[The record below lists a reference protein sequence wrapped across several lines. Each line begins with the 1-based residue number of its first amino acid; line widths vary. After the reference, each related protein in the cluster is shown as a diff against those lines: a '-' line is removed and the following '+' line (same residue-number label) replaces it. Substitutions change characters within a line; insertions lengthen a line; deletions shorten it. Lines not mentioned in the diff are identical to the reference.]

1 MPRYDVFLSHA
12 SADKPAVE
20 RLARKLRDE
29 KLEPFLDKWHLV
41 PGEPWQEGME
51 DALRE
56 SRTCAVFIGKKLG
69 PWQNEEM
76 RAALAKRVKNRA
88 YRVIPVLLPGGPEA
102 GLDDLSEFLGR
113 LTWVDFRADLADPD
127 AFRRLLA
134 GIRGEAPG
142 PGGGRNKAAYRCMAP
157 AREPFIQRS
166 EYAKVRDA
174 LLLDEAGR
182 TTTVGITTAIHGAG
196 GFGKTALAIE
206 LCYDEQLRERYPDG
220 ILWTTLG
227 EEIDAA
233 GRLAR
238 IRDLIRWWTEKDPPA
253 FETISAASA
262 HLRQELNGKQALLVI
277 DDVWR
282 PEDVTPFQ
290 GLAPLLVTTRD
301 SRTLPADAVQVHV
314 DAMEVPEAVRL
325 LGAGLPAGAEA
336 ELKTLAARLGE
347 WPLLLKIVN
356 RQLRDLVQEDGL
368 APERALREVVEAL
381 DAEGLTVFDRED
393 LESRGQAVARTVGA
407 SLRRLAGED
416 VSRFEQ
422 LAIFPEDKDIPLQIL
437 EKLWSS
443 GSFATKKL
451 CGQLHDLS
459 LLLRF
464 DRQAGTIRLHDVIR
478 TYLLKKGESHLPAW
492 HRRLLDACR
501 PANGRWPAPLR
512 DYLWSHLIHHLIGAG
527 HSAICR
533 ALLLDFHYLR
543 SKLSATDTNALLA
556 DYSFFAETDQ
566 DLRLV
571 RDALR
576 LSAHVLARNPAELR
590 EQLWGRLLD
599 RREKEIRNLLQAS
612 EGSGAPWLRPRKAS
626 LAKPGGALIRTID
639 HPGDANALAVLSDG
653 RVVSGSQDGTLRVWD
668 VESSQ
673 TLQTLEGHSSGV
685 LAVAVLDSRRVVS
698 GSYDGTLRVWDVES
712 GQILQTLE
720 GHSDKILAV
729 AVLDNRRVVSG
740 SGDGTLRVWD
750 VESGQTL
757 QTLEGHSDEIL
768 AVAVLDSRRVV
779 SGSGDGTLRV
789 WDVESGQTLQA
800 LEERFNWV
808 AVAVLDSRRVVSGS
822 RTGTLRV
829 WDVESGQ
836 TLQTLEG
843 HSYGVNAVAVLDSR
857 RVISGSEDRTLR
869 VWDVESGR
877 TLQTLEGHSYGVLA
891 VAVLDSRRVVSG
903 SYDRTLRVWDVESG
917 QTLQTLEGH
926 SFRVNSVA
934 VLDSR
939 RVVSGSED
947 RTLRVWDVESGEALQ
962 TLEGHSAVLAVAVLD
977 SRRVVSGSEDETLR
991 VWDVER
997 SQTLQTLE
1005 GYSGKVLAVAVLDS
1019 RRVVSGS
1026 SAGSLRV
1033 WDVKGGHTIQILKGH
1048 SFGVNAVVVLDTF
1061 RVVSGGKTL
1070 RVWDVESGQTLQ
1082 ILKGHS
1088 AVILAMAVLDSRRVV
1103 SGSEDWTLRAWD
1115 VESGQT
1121 LQILEGHSGRVL
1133 AVAVLDDRRV
1143 VSGSVDR
1150 TLRVWDV
1157 ESGEVECLFT
1167 LDAPVTAVAVIPDRR
1182 VIVAGDES
1190 GRVHFFDFIEGG
1202 DPMDAGTVPGSHPG
1216 LTRTLDPAVVDS
1228 GQAFLFDERLF
1239 LIDRRPFLFTRKT
1252 YRSAGRFLVQRE
1264 TLLVERE
1271 TLFARR
1277 EGFLVDNGST
1287 RDLGPAGSDPA
1298 DGDFAGSGPWR
1309 APGKGAT
1316 RTERRTPPT
1325 AARHPPVAPWQPPC
1339 SRHQRRL

>member
-76 RAALAKRVKNRA
+76 RTALAKRVKNRS

-113 LTWVDFRADLADPD
+113 LTWVDFRGGLDDED
-127 AFRRLLA
+127 ALLRLLA

-166 EYAKVRDA
+166 EYAKVRHA

-182 TTTVGITTAIHGAG
+182 ATTVGITTAIHGAG

-227 EEIDAA
+227 EEIDTA

-238 IRDLIRWWTEKDPPA
+238 VRDLIRWWTEEDPPA
-253 FETISAASA
+253 FETVSAASA
-262 HLRQELNGKQALLVI
+262 HLRQELHGKRVLLVV

-301 SRTLPADAVQVHV
+301 SRTLPLDAVKVHV

-356 RQLRDLVQEDGL
+356 RQLRDLVQKDGL
-368 APERALREVVEAL
+368 APDQALREVVEAL

-422 LAIFPEDKDIPLQIL
+422 LAIFPEDKDIPLQVL
-437 EKLWSS
+437 EKLWGS

-451 CGQLHDLS
+451 CGQFHDLS

-478 TYLLKKGESHLPAW
+478 AYLLKKGESRLPAW
-492 HRRLLDACR
+492 HGRLLDACR
-501 PANGRWPAPLR
+501 PANGRWPDLPR
-512 DYLWSHLIHHLIGAG
+512 EESYFWNHLIHHLLGAEQ
-527 HSAICR
+527 SDVCR
-533 ALLLDFHYLR
+533 SLLLDFHYLR
-543 SKLSATDTNALLA
+543 SKLSATDVNALLA
-556 DYSFFAETDQ
+556 DYSPLAENDEE
-566 DLRLV
+566 LRLV

-599 RREKEIRNLLQAS
+599 RRETGIRGLRQAS
-612 EGSGAPWLRPRKAS
+612 EGAGAPWIRPRRAS
-626 LAKPGGALIRTID
+626 LTNPGGALIRTID
-639 HPGDANALAVLSDG
+639 HLASEPLALAVLPAG
-653 RVVSGSQDGTLRVWD
+653 RVVSGSSDGTLRMWD
-668 VESSQ
+668 VESGK
-673 TLQTLEGHSSGV
+673 TLQTLEGHSAEV
-685 LAVAVLDSRRVVS
+685 HAVAVLDSRRVVS
-698 GSYDGTLRVWDVES
+698 GSADGTMRVWDVESGQTLQTLQGHSDRVRAVAVLDSRRVVSGSSDETLRVWDVES
-712 GQILQTLE
+712 GQSLQTLE
-720 GHSDKILAV
+720 GHSSGVAAV
-729 AVLDNRRVVSG
+729 AVLDSRRVVSSSWDLTLRVWDVE
-740 SGDGTLRVWD
+740 SGQSLQTLEGHSSGVAAVAVLDSRRVVSSSWGLTLRVWD

-757 QTLEGHSDEIL
+757 QTLKGHSTWVNAVAVLDSRRVVSGSDDRTMRVWDVESGQTLQTLKGHSDGVNAVAVLGSRRVISSSRDGTLRVWDVESSQALQTLEGHSARVNTVAVLDSHRVASGSDDGTLRVWAVESGQAL
-768 AVAVLDSRRVV
+768 QTLEGHSTWGNAVAVLDSRRVV

-789 WDVESGQTLQA
+789 WDL
-800 LEERFNWV
+800 
-808 AVAVLDSRRVVSGS
+808 
-822 RTGTLRV
+822 
-829 WDVESGQ
+829 ESGQ

-843 HSYGVNAVAVLDSR
+843 DPYGVGYGVHALAVLN
-857 RVISGSEDRTLR
+857 
-869 VWDVESGR
+869 
-877 TLQTLEGHSYGVLA
+877 
-891 VAVLDSRRVVSG
+891 SRRVVS
-903 SYDRTLRVWDVESG
+903 SVYSWMLQVWDVENG

-926 SFRVNSVA
+926 SHVVRALA
-934 VLDSR
+934 VLDSG
-939 RVVSGSED
+939 RVVSGS
-947 RTLRVWDVESGEALQ
+947 G
-962 TLEGHSAVLAVAVLD
+962 D
-977 SRRVVSGSEDETLR
+977 S
-991 VWDVER
+991 
-997 SQTLQTLE
+997 
-1005 GYSGKVLAVAVLDS
+1005 
-1019 RRVVSGS
+1019 
-1026 SAGSLRV
+1026 
-1033 WDVKGGHTIQILKGH
+1033 
-1048 SFGVNAVVVLDTF
+1048 
-1061 RVVSGGKTL
+1061 TL

-1082 ILKGHS
+1082 ILEGHS
-1088 AVILAMAVLDSRRVV
+1088 HSVRALAVLDSRRVV
-1103 SGSEDWTLRAWD
+1103 SGSD
-1115 VESGQT
+1115 
-1121 LQILEGHSGRVL
+1121 
-1133 AVAVLDDRRV
+1133 
-1143 VSGSVDR
+1143 DR
-1150 TLRVWDV
+1150 TLRVWNV

-1167 LDAPVTAVAVIPDRR
+1167 LDAPVTAVAVSPDRR
-1182 VIVAGDES
+1182 LVVAGDQS
-1190 GRVHFFDFIEGG
+1190 GRVHFFDLVEGG
-1202 DPMDAGTVPGSHPG
+1202 D
-1216 LTRTLDPAVVDS
+1216 
-1228 GQAFLFDERLF
+1228 
-1239 LIDRRPFLFTRKT
+1239 
-1252 YRSAGRFLVQRE
+1252 
-1264 TLLVERE
+1264 
-1271 TLFARR
+1271 
-1277 EGFLVDNGST
+1277 
-1287 RDLGPAGSDPA
+1287 
-1298 DGDFAGSGPWR
+1298 
-1309 APGKGAT
+1309 GAT
-1316 RTERRTPPT
+1316 QRGI
-1325 AARHPPVAPWQPPC
+1325 
-1339 SRHQRRL
+1339 SRSDL